1 MTRSL
6 YLVGVI
12 WEQTKEESD
21 KITVPCRS
29 HLGQTKEESDKIT
42 VPCRSHLRRKVTRSL
57 YLVGVIWDQTKEES
71 DKITLYL
78 VGVIWES
85 SGTRLR
91 RKVTRSP
98 YLVGDKIIP
107 WE

>member
-29 HLGQTKEESDKIT
+29 HHLGTDSSGSRLRESDKIT
-42 VPCRSHLRRKVTRSL
+42 VPCRSHL
-57 YLVGVIWDQTKEES
+57 GVD
-71 DKITLYL
+71 
-78 VGVIWES
+78 
-85 SGTRLR
+85 
-91 RKVTRSP
+91 
-98 YLVGDKIIP
+98 
-107 WE
+107 